1 VFVLRNPTDN
11 ENDRYISY
19 QPKYNA
25 SLIVNKHYNDSFEEL
40 SLDIHEMYFKPDIVA
55 IINKFGDI
63 YNIVNEF
70 LESDLSFYKQ
80 YEEFMTEYLMCS
92 IEDRMGVFFD
102 HAPTLINHIDM
113 LFDKSQIEDQI
124 MVKQDSSYKLNINL
138 DDAKYIL
145 LTSVRSRFFIHCY
158 LGGLAVDVH
167 QQKVIHNMLSQELIE
182 KGILNKF
189 FNIVTSIVMATNPE
203 TTSKKLWGFLT
214 RSKGYTY
221 ESQVIDLVS
230 SVYYKALPSIQPQ
243 ENPIAYLISVA
254 KNELKW
260 LMQTAMTNL
269 FLPSTIDTVAMIR
282 PKGDLIQS
290 EIFYRVIVQKLF
302 FPIVEDYKD
311 YLKLYHYNVYVV
323 LYNITQPLILA
334 IFNLPLKNINI
345 SNVHVLNFF
354 THKFLKQIGEMPR
367 PNMEKLLL
375 SAPMPNYDMK
385 KIDKLPDNLI
395 AKIASTL
402 KPYFITKKITHLTL
416 NTIKKYYIT
425 TILNLYKY
433 RYLDV
438 ITEQYHKIDWSIFI
452 EELISFS
459 INLTIGTYNSEIEKI
474 KKTLNQ
480 F

>member
-1 VFVLRNPTDN
+1 
-11 ENDRYISY
+11 
-19 QPKYNA
+19 
-25 SLIVNKHYNDSFEEL
+25 
-40 SLDIHEMYFKPDIVA
+40 
-55 IINKFGDI
+55 
-63 YNIVNEF
+63 
-70 LESDLSFYKQ
+70 
-80 YEEFMTEYLMCS
+80 
-92 IEDRMGVFFD
+92 
-102 HAPTLINHIDM
+102 
-113 LFDKSQIEDQI
+113 
-124 MVKQDSSYKLNINL
+124 
-138 DDAKYIL
+138 
-145 LTSVRSRFFIHCY
+145 
-158 LGGLAVDVH
+158 
-167 QQKVIHNMLSQELIE
+167 
-182 KGILNKF
+182 
-189 FNIVTSIVMATNPE
+189 
-203 TTSKKLWGFLT
+203 
-214 RSKGYTY
+214 
-221 ESQVIDLVS
+221 
-230 SVYYKALPSIQPQ
+230 
-243 ENPIAYLISVA
+243 
-254 KNELKW
+254 
-260 LMQTAMTNL
+260 
-269 FLPSTIDTVAMIR
+269 
-282 PKGDLIQS
+282 
-290 EIFYRVIVQKLF
+290 
-302 FPIVEDYKD
+302 
-311 YLKLYHYNVYVV
+311 VV

-375 SAPMPNYDMK
+375 SAPMPNYELK